1 MAIYGEVGIN
11 VGSVGRWTR
20 FVLGVLVILLVATDF
35 VSTTHTHGTA
45 SYLMMALSFAAI
57 LGAYTL
63 THVLIG
69 DRLSGKSA
77 WWGTLIFVVPAMFL
91 IVAPEFNSRLQP
103 GYLFNLP
110 ELNHPF
116 QLALLTYI
124 GISFFF
130 QWRDKYGGCEV
141 VSIPN
146 FIFKKNYGSYCVPL
160 LPLDFVEKLIVEK
173 FSKSHKETKLES

>member
-1 MAIYGEVGIN
+1 MANYGLVGIN

-20 FVLGVLVILLVATDF
+20 FVLGVLVMVLVATDF
-35 VSTTHTHGTA
+35 VPATHTHSTA
-45 SYLMMALSFAAI
+45 SYLMMALSFVAI

-63 THVLIG
+63 AHVLIG
-69 DRLSGKSA
+69 DRLVGKSA

-91 IVAPEFNSRLQP
+91 LIAPEFNPRLQI
-103 GYLFNLP
+103 GHLVNLP

-124 GISFFF
+124 GVSFFF

-141 VSIPN
+141 VTIPN
-146 FIFKKNYGSYCVPL
+146 FLFKKDYGSYCVPL
-160 LPLDFVEKLIVEK
+160 LPLDFVEKLIVDK
-173 FSKSHKETKLES
+173 VSHSRKADKLVR